1 MSDETIHI
9 EQLRISARVGVPDLE
24 RAAPQRLALNITL
37 WPNQSWRDLKDDI
50 SRTVDYST
58 VAHAVEEFVKNR
70 CDKLIETLADQVAA
84 HLLSSF
90 PIKQVRIELRKFVLA
105 KAEFVSVTLTRPHLG
120 A

>member
-37 WPNQSWRDLKDDI
+37 WPNQSWRDLEDEI
-50 SRTVDYST
+50 SRTVNYSA
-58 VAHAVEEFVKNR
+58 VARVVEEFVQNR
-70 CDKLIETLADQVAA
+70 CDKLIETLADQIAA
-84 HLLSSF
+84 HLLRSF

-105 KAEFVSVTLTRPHLG
+105 KAEFVSVTLTRQQS
-120 A
+120 AS

>member
-9 EQLRISARVGVPDLE
+9 EQLKISARIGVPDLE

-37 WPNQSWRDLKDDI
+37 WPNQSWRNLEDDI
-50 SRTVDYST
+50 SQTVNYST
-58 VAHAVEEFVKNR
+58 VAHVVEEFVQNR

-84 HLLSSF
+84 HLLRSF

-105 KAEFVSVTLTRPHLG
+105 KAEFVSVTLTRRQEM
-120 A
+120 

>member
-1 MSDETIHI
+1 MSEETIHI
-9 EQLRISARVGVPDLE
+9 EQLRISTRIGVPESE
-24 RAAPQRLALNITL
+24 RAVPQELALNVTL
-37 WPNQSWRDLKDDI
+37 WPNQSWRDLEDDI

-58 VAHAVEEFVKNR
+58 VAHAIEEFVKNR
-70 CDKLIETLADQVAA
+70 RDKLIETLADQVAA

>member
-9 EQLRISARVGVPDLE
+9 EQLRISARIGVPDLE

-37 WPNQSWRDLKDDI
+37 WPTQSWRELEDDI
-50 SRTVDYST
+50 SRTVNYST
-58 VAHAVEEFVKNR
+58 VAHVVEEFVKNR

-84 HLLSSF
+84 HLLRSF

-105 KAEFVSVTLTRPHLG
+105 KAEFVSVTLTRQHLG

>member
-9 EQLRISARVGVPDLE
+9 EQLRISARVGVPDVE

-37 WPNQSWRDLKDDI
+37 WPNESWRDLEDDI
-50 SRTVDYST
+50 SRTVNYST
-58 VAHAVEEFVKNR
+58 VAHVVEEFVKNR

-84 HLLSSF
+84 HLLRSF

-105 KAEFVSVTLTRPHLG
+105 KAEFVSVTLTRQHPG